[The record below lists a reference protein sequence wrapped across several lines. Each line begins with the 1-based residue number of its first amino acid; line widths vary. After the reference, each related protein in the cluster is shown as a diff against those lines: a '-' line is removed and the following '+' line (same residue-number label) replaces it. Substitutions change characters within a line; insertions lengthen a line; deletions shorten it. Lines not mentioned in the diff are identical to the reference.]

1 MTHLESSKGI
11 LLVSDLEPEELDS
24 ILDRIDDNLA
34 FWRVIYNEH
43 AYAQDSL
50 PSLVHLDVV
59 SDWLKLSSAPLHP
72 SLGVGGVRG
81 IILRSLNLF
90 VKIFGAVQ
98 ITFNRKF
105 RDFLAELM
113 TYLHEFESQTAN
125 LKTDVNELE
134 KKVQTLEATN
144 NSYQQEIEALREQI
158 SDLSERLDKADGDQ
172 ANPGHSQRT

>member
-1 MTHLESSKGI
+1 MTHLDSSKGI

-24 ILDRIDDNLA
+24 IMDRIDDNLA

-43 AYAQDSL
+43 AYAQDPL
-50 PSLVHLDVV
+50 PSLAPLGAA

-81 IILRSLNLF
+81 IILRGLNLF
-90 VKIFGAVQ
+90 VKIFGSVQ
-98 ITFNRKF
+98 INFNRKF
-105 RDFLAELM
+105 REFLAELI
-113 TYLHEFESQTAN
+113 TFLHEFERQTAN

-144 NSYQQEIEALREQI
+144 NSFQQEIELLREKI
-158 SDLSERLDKADGDQ
+158 TALSEQLDRADGDQ
-172 ANPGHSQRT
+172 ANPSHKRQT